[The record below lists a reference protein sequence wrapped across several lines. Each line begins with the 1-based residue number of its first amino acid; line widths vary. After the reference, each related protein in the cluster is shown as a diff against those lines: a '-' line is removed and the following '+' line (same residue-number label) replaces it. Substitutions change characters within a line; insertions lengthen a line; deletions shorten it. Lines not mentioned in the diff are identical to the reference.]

1 MAAMALGLRQAT
13 RLLVAVAVAVHQP
26 SEQMQVLALVAT
38 VVLVQ
43 RRLFLAVR

>member
-1 MAAMALGLRQAT
+1 MAETVLDLRQAI
-13 RLLVAVAVAVHQP
+13 RLLVAVVVAVHLP
-26 SEQMQVLALVAT
+26 LERMQVLALVAT

>member
-1 MAAMALGLRQAT
+1 MAETALDMRQAI
-13 RLLVAVAVAVHQP
+13 RLLAAVAVAVHRLLG
-26 SEQMQVLALVAT
+26 QMQVLALVAT